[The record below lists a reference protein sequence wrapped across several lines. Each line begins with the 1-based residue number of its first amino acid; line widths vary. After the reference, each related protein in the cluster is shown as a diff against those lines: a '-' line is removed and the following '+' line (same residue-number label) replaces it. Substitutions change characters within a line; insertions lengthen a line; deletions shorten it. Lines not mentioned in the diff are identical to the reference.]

1 VSSPPVPRS
10 DPLPVEAVRD
20 LLGIARALYAAR
32 KREFASK
39 HDLDELAAIGKE
51 LSNAL
56 RLAKKS
62 GPDTLGH
69 RAAWLQA
76 EDACSRLMRLISLE
90 TPAAIVIE
98 AAVVRIRRIAPR
110 TPSERE
116 ERRAAAKIR
125 S

>member
-1 VSSPPVPRS
+1 VVPAVARS
-10 DPLPVEAVRD
+10 DPLPAEAVRD
-20 LLGIARALYAAR
+20 LLGIARALYAAC

-39 HDLDELAAIGKE
+39 RDLEELADIGKR
-51 LSNAL
+51 LANAL

-69 RAAWLQA
+69 RAAWREA
-76 EDACSRLMRLISLE
+76 EDACSRLMRALSLE
-90 TPAAIVIE
+90 TPAAAVVE
-98 AAVVRIRRIAPR
+98 AAVVRIRRIGPR
-110 TPSERE
+110 PPSERE

>member
-1 VSSPPVPRS
+1 VPRS
-10 DPLPVEAVRD
+10 DPLPAEAVRD

-39 HDLDELAAIGKE
+39 RDLEELADIGKR
-51 LSNAL
+51 LANAL

-76 EDACSRLMRLISLE
+76 DEACSRLMCVLSLD
-90 TPAAIVIE
+90 TPAAAVVE
-98 AAVVRIRRIAPR
+98 AAVVRIRRIGPR
-110 TPSERE
+110 PPSERE